1 MSNLDNTYSIIPSSG
16 EYGANWPVNF
26 NLPQGASGGISTGGW
41 TADNIDAGNFGNEGF
56 IQQTFLGASILD
68 FDLSAG
74 FGDSSST
81 MSINLINDEFN
92 VSDATGLG
100 MGDDP
105 YHNGVSDNFSPPVVG
120 TPVFFKFGKNPA
132 TIEQA
137 FRQTFDDLYGIETL
151 PKKVANNAWGR
162 KFPETEWNPDQFNTL
177 PPYHL
182 VDIISKRIQD
192 RSELWDIKTYWRGR
206 AHFNFGGILQ
216 SYTQNRGA
224 GGQPTYSIQLTDPR
238 EILSNVVVLLNNYQ
252 GTTFNNKNLINL
264 YGFLEYD
271 PSTELLD
278 KFSSGASSIGV
289 VDKFTDRAGNV
300 QYIGLNARWDGS
312 KWEKIK
318 PKSPAN
324 ISTSPKTWNPPDGG
338 LAVTIPAKTINLRD
352 QYYFKSQAS
361 IDPSNPPPEFFPI
374 TGQGFS
380 RRNDK
385 GMPFYRIS
393 QGLAAMF
400 QYYGFL
406 PQEYVDAGFGGSI
419 NFRGFNYV
427 VDFGGIPVDKI
438 PLLYYMDFDQIDLL
452 SLAQELC
459 DILSHELYVTL
470 LPVIDHPACEFL
482 YEYNDRQFENGK
494 PENIIAGII
503 RLDAIDKT
511 KQPKYGAI
519 KAYLDNLESRGI
531 NVEAQDVG
539 YELSNVTTDKF
550 VVGGQEVETYFF
562 STERDRD
569 ELWTWN
575 QTNSSENMEWLKQ
588 FQWDLRTQEQQQV
601 LPYYGLLGNK
611 AVSIP
616 RGFGSYQQILL
627 DATSLNAYG
636 VGNYYVATELELRAA
651 LVSYEKWKE
660 FLLSYNDV
668 YVEDISEHR
677 AFLSALSSENNQI
690 AAVLNGFKQD
700 SGFNSLQDEDSKA
713 IISDTLERLKNR
725 QYAVTVPR
733 CVWHSDK
740 PFVTEDGY
748 PASPCSPPFGYPL
761 YYRRATSIG
770 IVEAGVGKI
779 VAAKTQ
785 LVKDTANLQ
794 KSFENINSP
803 LLSLPK
809 TSLATNLS
817 KIKSQIDELIK
828 TQDYKNNPRYQSLV
842 KQFSTYTKVFDSY
855 EVMRANLQASNKAI
869 AFVENIQD
877 GPLGKFLYNIEKT
890 GRKHEENA
898 KKVYDFVKSVAE
910 ECLGK
915 KFLVRIP
922 KSCNLG
928 YSQTISTFSGTNSFN
943 IKNGPFGFPP
953 KPISS
958 DPHVIGGIYYDVN
971 NLGSLTSVIGQKL
984 SSLNESLN
992 SNPVNLWNSYL
1003 QDYTSDKDFSQRRSL
1018 SSTYSFG
1025 ALKGNFNPFVE
1036 DWEWNYKPEP
1046 QGGFFNFN
1054 IFGVSISALEALSL
1068 GVSWNAMPPVIQQGL
1083 CPLDMTNL
1091 LSDSNRVQ
1099 CYVRYNHS
1107 HTLDFTGVNPSD
1119 MVQQVMSKGGQFIPD
1134 IVQELPNNNL
1144 DQKARFEASIEDL
1157 PSQPSMAFVKCN
1169 VEEKLYLPPK
1179 LQSYSLTQFGREYEF
1194 TLSIPIPEVIE
1205 TKDPQTGCPTTTISY
1220 PELNPVFSIPRN
1232 GGQDG
1237 TKTNWVDFERTYD
1250 PELSAWIIN
1259 TAIEELDSDHVYA
1272 LITVPGRVRSLI
1284 DTRWNDG
1291 QNQAF
1296 NAAQLKHLMTQDT
1309 VQIPQFDKP
1318 SIPVPGSAQVL
1329 CGSPP
1334 LIKILEFLTDDNTID
1349 EAVKLAEAEADKL
1362 AKEYGLIGIDFI
1374 PLQVAFIPG
1383 KQEDWVKLSLEEI
1396 TSARAIA
1403 KTVIKGSITNNPNY
1417 RLNYSQPSPVYPDIV
1432 ALPLMSMERCY
1443 GPWMS
1448 ASQLNPEAD
1457 NRIKYSDIGGKV
1469 EFIKDENL
1477 APWNYAGYQL
1487 MNEAGSLQA
1496 QFSNSLLLFSER
1508 GGFVFPD
1515 APTGIALAKALQQEG
1530 PLITSISINVS
1541 QNGIKT
1547 TVKLDL
1553 YTSQW
1558 GKLAKQKEMAISQIA
1573 RERQKLTDEKNNAI
1587 RRGLGKRATSADL
1600 VNTVMNG
1607 GGSQVLNMITS
1618 ITSQIDTNRELG
1630 KRISEGVIAIGPNGG
1645 VAYSD
1650 ANEVNK
1656 LLAINDGNQR
1666 NKIVKDT
1673 YVASATD
1680 HIQIFDNQPNQHMP
1694 SKELN
1699 PFNARNNLIDPSR
1712 MS

>member
-1 MSNLDNTYSIIPSSG
+1 MSNLDNAYGIIPSSG
-16 EYGANWPVNF
+16 EYGQDWPVHF
-26 NLPQGASGGISTGGW
+26 NLPPGASGGISTGGW
-41 TADNIDAGNFGNEGF
+41 TADNLSSGNFGNEGF

-74 FGDSSST
+74 FGDSASS
-81 MSINLINDEFN
+81 MSINLVNDEFN
-92 VSDATGLG
+92 ISDGTSLG
-100 MGDDP
+100 QGDDP
-105 YHNGVSDNFSPPVVG
+105 YHNGQYDEFLPPVVG
-120 TPVFFKFGKNPA
+120 SPVFFKFGKNPA

-137 FRQTFDDLYGIETL
+137 FRQTFDDLYGIQTL
-151 PKKVANNAWGR
+151 PPRVANNAWGIDFFTYNWD
-162 KFPETEWNPDQFNTL
+162 KNNFNEL

-182 VDIISKRIQD
+182 VDIAGKKVQD
-192 RSELWDIKTYWRGR
+192 RSALWDINTPWRGR

-216 SYTQNRGA
+216 SYTQNKGT
-224 GGQPTYSIQLTDPR
+224 GGKPTYSVQLTDPR
-238 EILSNVVVLLNNYQ
+238 EILSNVAVLLNSYQ

-271 PSTELLD
+271 PSPSLLGEL
-278 KFSSGASSIGV
+278 SRGSSIGIV
-289 VDKFTDRAGNV
+289 NKFVDRAGNV
-300 QYIGLNARWDGS
+300 EYLGVQSTWDGS
-312 KWEKIK
+312 KWQ
-318 PKSPAN
+318 KSKNIAN
-324 ISTSPKTWNPPDGG
+324 ITVNGKT
-338 LAVTIPAKTINLRD
+338 VNLRD
-352 QYYFKSQAS
+352 QYYTGAKAF
-361 IDPSNPPPEFFPI
+361 SNGSLPDFFPI

-380 RRNDK
+380 RRSDQ

-406 PQEYVDAGFGGSI
+406 PQEYKEAGFGGAI

-427 VDFGGIPVDKI
+427 VDFGGIPTERL

-459 DILSHELYVTL
+459 DIISHELYVTL
-470 LPVIDHPACEFL
+470 LPVINHPACEFL
-482 YEYNDRQFENGK
+482 YNYNNYQVEQNH

-531 NVEAQDVG
+531 SVENQDVG

-550 VVGGQEVETYFF
+550 VVGAQEVETYFF

-575 QTNSSENMEWLKQ
+575 QANDSDNMEWLRR
-588 FQWDLRTQEQQQV
+588 FQWDLRVQEQQQV

-636 VGNYYVATELELRAA
+636 VGNYYVATELELRSA

-660 FLLSYNDV
+660 FLLSYNDT
-668 YVEDISEHR
+668 YIEDISEHR
-677 AFLSALSSENNQI
+677 AFLSALSSNSKVANAINN
-690 AAVLNGFKQD
+690 FKEL
-700 SGFNSLQDEDSKA
+700 SGFNNLDSGVGKA
-713 IISDTLERLKNR
+713 IIEKTIELLENR

-779 VAAKTQ
+779 VNAKTQ
-785 LVKDTANLQ
+785 LVKDFNNLQ

-803 LLSLPK
+803 LLSVPK
-809 TSLATNLS
+809 AKLFENIKDIRKKINALAS
-817 KIKSQIDELIK
+817 
-828 TQDYKNNPRYQSLV
+828 TQGFNKENNPRYQALI
-842 KQFSTYTKVFDSY
+842 KQLSEYTQVFDYY
-855 EVMRANLQASNKAI
+855 EVMRANLEASNQAT
-869 AFVENIQD
+869 AFVENLED

-890 GRKHEENA
+890 ARKHEENA
-898 KKVYDFVKSVAE
+898 KKVYDFVKSIAE

-922 KSCNLG
+922 KSCNVG
-928 YSQTISTFSGTNSFN
+928 YSQTISTFGGSAPFN

-958 DPHVIGGIYYDVN
+958 DPYAIGGVYYDVN
-971 NLGSLTSVIGQKL
+971 NLGTSKL
-984 SSLNESLN
+984 SLQLGQLNFAMN
-992 SNPVNLWNSYL
+992 NRPNNLWHHYL
-1003 QDYTSDKDFSQRRSL
+1003 QDYQLDKSFGSRLAVDN
-1018 SSTYSFG
+1018 TYSFG

-1046 QGGFFNFN
+1046 QGGFLGFN
-1054 IFGVSISALEALSL
+1054 IFGVSISALEALNI
-1068 GVSWNAMPPVIQQGL
+1068 GVPWNAMPPAIQQGL
-1083 CPLDMTNL
+1083 CPLDMSNL

-1119 MVQQVMSKGGQFIPD
+1119 MVQQVMSQGGQFIPD
-1134 IVQELPNNNL
+1134 IVQELPNNNI
-1144 DQKARFEASIEDL
+1144 DQKTRFEGMVDGL
-1157 PSQPSMAFVKCN
+1157 PSPPSMAFVKCSLD
-1169 VEEKLYLPPK
+1169 EKLYLPPK
-1179 LQSYSLTQFGREYEF
+1179 LASYSLTQFGREF
-1194 TLSIPIPEVIE
+1194 SFSLPAPIPKIE
-1205 TKDPQTGCPTTTISY
+1205 EIKDPQTGCTSVSTSY
-1220 PELNPVFSIPRN
+1220 PEINPVFSIPRD
-1232 GGQDG
+1232 GGTDG
-1237 TKTNWVDFERTYD
+1237 TNSNWVDFERVYN

-1259 TAIEELDSDHVYA
+1259 TSLEELDSDHVYA
-1272 LITVPGRVRSLI
+1272 LITVPGRVRSLV

-1296 NAAQLKHLMTQDT
+1296 QAMQLKHLMTQDT
-1309 VQIPQFDKP
+1309 VQIPEFDEP
-1318 SIPVPGSAQVL
+1318 ALPVPGQTSIP
-1329 CGSPP
+1329 CGPP
-1334 LIKILEFLTDDNTID
+1334 PTFYVADYFSGDWFDFDAVNQAFR
-1349 EAVKLAEAEADKL
+1349 EARADADKV
-1362 AKEYGLIGIDFI
+1362 AKQYGLIGTSYDELKI
-1374 PLQVAFIPG
+1374 AFIPG
-1383 KQEDWVKLSLEEI
+1383 KKEDWLKLSLEEVS
-1396 TSARAIA
+1396 SARSIA
-1403 KTVIKGSITNNPNY
+1403 KKVIQGSIANNPNV
-1417 RLNYSQPSPVYPDIV
+1417 RLSYSQPSPVYPDIV

-1448 ASQLNPEAD
+1448 ASQLDPEAD
-1457 NRIKYSDIGGKV
+1457 PRIKYSDIGGKV

-1496 QFSNSLLLFSER
+1496 NFSNSLLLFSER

-1515 APTGIALAKALQQEG
+1515 APTGIAIAKALQQEG
-1530 PLITSISINVS
+1530 PLITSIGINVS
-1541 QNGIKT
+1541 QGGVKT

-1553 YTSQW
+1553 YTAQW
-1558 GKLAKQKEMAISQIA
+1558 GKLAKQKEMAISQIS
-1573 RERQKLTDEKNNAI
+1573 RERQKARDERNNAI
-1587 RRGLGKRATSADL
+1587 RRGLGKRSTSADL
-1600 VNTVMNG
+1600 VNTVMNAG
-1607 GGSQVLNMITS
+1607 GAQVMNMITS
-1618 ITSQIDTNRELG
+1618 VTNQVETNKELG
-1630 KRISEGVIAIGPNGG
+1630 KRVSEGVIAVGPNGG
-1645 VAYSD
+1645 VAYNDPKDLNRVFSTLD
-1650 ANEVNK
+1650 FNLIGREISETVLQGQTDMWQPYANGPHQS
-1656 LLAINDGNQR
+1656 L
-1666 NKIVKDT
+1666 
-1673 YVASATD
+1673 
-1680 HIQIFDNQPNQHMP
+1680 P
-1694 SKELN
+1694 SKE
-1699 PFNARNNLIDPSR
+1699 FNAFKFVKWMINPDSHK
-1712 MS
+1712 